1 MEQEI
6 SGISEFTEKRTTSRG
21 ELKFLKRISGKFS
34 VPFDFELEFLE
45 ILVEWNA
52 PTVNCYRNN
61 QRLLEIRVVSPD

>member
-6 SGISEFTEKRTTSRG
+6 SGISKFPEKGQPREVNQNFKTNFR
-21 ELKFLKRISGKFS
+21 KIA

-52 PTVNCYRNN
+52 PIVNCYRNN
-61 QRLLEIRVVSPD
+61 QRLLEIRVISPD